1 MTCIYPEA
9 STDKTS
15 DAHFPMKRMIGDL
28 RLLGRQDSFALHD
41 TLAKLMRYFD
51 ADSSCFAVVV
61 WDKQGEPF
69 TVVSR
74 DSLAYELTR
83 PFVADLYKHKP
94 LETFLSKS
102 KTPFLMINCTEMIEK
117 AVASALDRPARRRYD
132 PVLVHG
138 ADTWFLLEVHDLLA
152 QQCEVLSASI
162 DEVNSQRREILAA
175 QLERERLHEQLVAA
189 SRDAGRAE
197 VATGV
202 LHNVGN
208 VLNSVNASAA
218 LINRTM
224 QESKLDNLGKALDLI
239 REHEG
244 DLGTFLTSDA
254 KGQRLPGY
262 MIKLGEVL
270 VAERMTVVEELRLMA
285 RSVEH
290 IRQIVQMQQTYARS
304 TCVFEP
310 VHPADIMEDALR
322 VNLISFDRHN
332 VRVER
337 EFQEIGLVNLDKHKV
352 LQILINLIS
361 NAKNACKL
369 QSLNERYIVARI
381 LSVEIDG
388 IPKIRFQIADNG
400 IGIQP
405 ENLTKIFSN
414 GFTTRKEGHGFG
426 LHTSA
431 NAAREMGGALTA
443 VSEGPGLGAVFTLDI
458 PRQQKQSS

>member
-431 NAAREMGGALTA
+431 NAAREMGGVLTA